1 MTKGTLLITGAS
13 GYIGS
18 HTVVDV
24 IQNGYD
30 VIAIDDHSRSFSHVY
45 DGIRKIITPRSFTD
59 YTVDM
64 KSLSDLHR
72 VFENHPDIIGVI
84 HFAAY
89 KSVVESVENPLIY
102 YDNNLTSLINLLKC
116 CSEFNVKYIVFSSS
130 CTVYGVP
137 DSIPVRESTPF
148 KPANCPYG
156 STKQM
161 GEQILNDFVK
171 RTGNIQQ
178 VCILRY
184 FNPAGAHPSLHIGEI
199 PNGGVPSLTSAIVSV
214 ATGKK
219 EGPLRVFG
227 SDYPTRDGSC
237 VRDFIHVCDIA
248 HAHTLAID
256 YMIAESSSSIHVFNL
271 GKGDG
276 NTVLE
281 AITAFERVN
290 SIRLT
295 YIITDR
301 RPGDV
306 PAIYS
311 DSSLANSRLRWM
323 PQYSLDDIMRTAYNF
338 AIKN

>member
-24 IQNGYD
+24 IQNGYN
-30 VIAIDDHSRSFSHVY
+30 VIAIDDQSRSFSHVY
-45 DGIRKIITPRSFTD
+45 DGIREIIKPLSFVE
-59 YTVDM
+59 YSVDM

-72 VFENHPDIIGVI
+72 VFENHPDITGVI

-89 KSVVESVENPLIY
+89 KSVVESVANPLIY

-116 CSEFNVKYIVFSSS
+116 CSEFNVKHIVFSSS

-161 GEQILNDFVK
+161 GEQILNDFVN
-171 RTGNIQQ
+171 RSGNIQQ

-256 YMIAESSSSIHVFNL
+256 YMVLESSSPIHVFNL

-276 NTVLE
+276 NTVFE

-290 SIRLT
+290 SIRLP
-295 YIITDR
+295 YIIIDR

-311 DSSLANSRLRWM
+311 DSSLANSRLRWT